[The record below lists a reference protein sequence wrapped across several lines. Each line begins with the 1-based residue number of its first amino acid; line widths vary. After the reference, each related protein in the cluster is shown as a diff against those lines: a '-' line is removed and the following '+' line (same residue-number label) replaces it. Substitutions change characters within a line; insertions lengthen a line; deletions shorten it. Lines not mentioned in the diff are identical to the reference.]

1 MLALSAI
8 AAVLALV
15 IAAWSIA
22 GILTRFVTE
31 GLDQRLD
38 AQIAVMA
45 SAVRDDGTI
54 DRARIDNQIG
64 VMTLRP
70 DWRWRIIG
78 PDGEIG
84 SSDFPTLDPAPLPP
98 PLPPP
103 PPARPRRKPPFA
115 RAIRP

>member
-1 MLALSAI
+1 MKPRSLRARMLALSAV

-54 DRARIDNQIG
+54 DRDQM
-64 VMTLRP
+64 VMVEVMV
-70 DWRWRIIG
+70 D
-78 PDGEIG
+78 E
-84 SSDFPTLDPAPLPP
+84 LDAEWWAAYRVQLE
-98 PLPPP
+98 
-103 PPARPRRKPPFA
+103 RRFQQDAIVA
-115 RAIRP
+115 RALSISPL